1 MDGLDLALGP
11 QRKAPWAAAKGPEY
25 PVKPTCAP
33 HLPMAR
39 SLGKSTALKCSPAT
53 DCKLRASKNLRLETR
68 LPFSGGGP
76 LQRHRPQHRF
86 PLIFHTMTNL
96 SNTAAMNTELEREV
110 AALLVSALN
119 LEVAPEEIEAD
130 ADLYGDGLG
139 LDSID
144 ILEIA
149 LVVSKQYGIQMKTE
163 GDDNFQIFKSLRSL
177 SAYIADKRTK

>member
-1 MDGLDLALGP
+1 
-11 QRKAPWAAAKGPEY
+11 
-25 PVKPTCAP
+25 
-33 HLPMAR
+33 
-39 SLGKSTALKCSPAT
+39 
-53 DCKLRASKNLRLETR
+53 
-68 LPFSGGGP
+68 
-76 LQRHRPQHRF
+76 
-86 PLIFHTMTNL
+86 MTNL